1 MKYTIPAYL
10 RKWDAARN
18 KKCNLLIID
27 TKPVF
32 KQVRVN
38 ILQLIYFAFEPLQI
52 RMFNR
57 DYYQFKEILVIHQKC
72 FQKLCKGQMIIE
84 DLMINKTLSHLYL
97 QQINDNIILG
107 DYIKPAVFK
116 TLSISRNIN
125 KKQYILDLNIFST
138 LDECNITSLNITN
151 FEIINIQA
159 LFNYN
164 LENLSIVSNQ
174 FSYFEKSQLDKAQL
188 QNLLTLKLYKCNFRE
203 IHFLQNMPELK
214 ELTLQE
220 NNLENSDFKDC
231 QFRKLQVLNVSS
243 NNLESLDYLDV
254 SQNLYHIDASYNKI
268 KVLFKECSQVLE
280 IDELDLS
287 NNKLNDLS
295 GLRLCTKLKYL
306 NINYNSLRKQAQVQ
320 ILSELSIQDLNVVD
334 TNLNVL
340 QHINTVC
347 VTALQ
352 FSAFLKSV
360 DFSNIF
366 NFQNIRQLN
375 MRGHS
380 PKITN
385 QQLKSLQITK
395 IDHQITQLSGFNKV
409 MTIHPSVTEILTGN
423 LYRQLKQY
431 IRNQN
436 TDLNDFIRT
445 IHQLNYQF
453 ALHLK
458 QEGFQ
463 VRQNRSKIFYDLN
476 IFQVVNRDKRQAN
489 QRVKKLFE
497 PVTHISL
504 IGYE

>member
-1 MKYTIPAYL
+1 
-10 RKWDAARN
+10 
-18 KKCNLLIID
+18 
-27 TKPVF
+27 
-32 KQVRVN
+32 
-38 ILQLIYFAFEPLQI
+38 
-52 RMFNR
+52 MFGR
-57 DYYQFKEILVIHQKC
+57 DYGHFKDILVVHQKGLK
-72 FQKLCKGQMIIE
+72 KLCKGQINIE
-84 DLMINKTLSHLYL
+84 TLIGKNKSSHLDFER
-97 QQINDNIILG
+97 INDNVILG
-107 DYIKPAVFK
+107 DFIKPTIFK
-116 TLSISRNIN
+116 TLSVFSDSS
-125 KKQYILDLNIFST
+125 KKQYSIDLSIFST
-138 LDECNITSLNITN
+138 LSECNITSLNITN
-151 FEIINIQA
+151 FEIINFQA
-159 LFNYN
+159 LFCYN

-174 FSYFEKSQLDKAQL
+174 FSYFEKSQLAKSRL
-188 QNLLTLKLYKCNFRE
+188 KNLVTLKLYKCNFRE
-203 IHFLQNMPELK
+203 IHFLQDMPELK
-214 ELTLQE
+214 ELTLQK
-220 NNLENSDFKDC
+220 NSLENSDFKDC

-243 NNLESLDYLDV
+243 NNLESLDYLDI
-254 SQNLYHIDASYNKI
+254 SQNLYRITASYNKI
-268 KVLFKECSQVLE
+268 KVLFKECTQVLE

-306 NINYNSLRKQAQVQ
+306 NISNNSLRKQAQVK

-347 VTALQ
+347 VTTLQ

-360 DFSNIF
+360 VFSNIF

-409 MTIHPSVTEILTGN
+409 ITIHPSVADIFKSQ
-423 LYRQLKQY
+423 LYFKLKQH

-436 TDLNDFIRT
+436 TDLNDFIKI

-463 VRQNRSKIFYDLN
+463 VRQNRSKILYDLN
-476 IFQVVNRDKRQAN
+476 IFQVINGDKRQAN
-489 QRVKKLFE
+489 QHIRQIFE
-497 PVTHISL
+497 PVTHICL

>member
-1 MKYTIPAYL
+1 
-10 RKWDAARN
+10 
-18 KKCNLLIID
+18 
-27 TKPVF
+27 
-32 KQVRVN
+32 
-38 ILQLIYFAFEPLQI
+38 
-52 RMFNR
+52 
-57 DYYQFKEILVIHQKC
+57 
-72 FQKLCKGQMIIE
+72 MIIE

-125 KKQYILDLNIFST
+125 KKQYILDVSIFST

-174 FSYFEKSQLDKAQL
+174 FSYFEKSQFH
-188 QNLLTLKLYKCNFRE
+188 LLKNIVTLSLKECNFRE
-203 IHFLQNMPELK
+203 IRFLQDITELK
-214 ELTLQE
+214 ELTLNE
-220 NNLENSDFKDC
+220 NNLENSDFIDC

-306 NINYNSLRKQAQVQ
+306 NISYNSLRKQVQVQ

-409 MTIHPSVTEILTGN
+409 MTIHPSVADIFKSK
-423 LYRQLKQY
+423 LYFKLKQY

-436 TDLNDFIRT
+436 TDLNDFKRT

-463 VRQNRSKIFYDLN
+463 VRQNRSKILYDLN
-476 IFQVVNRDKRQAN
+476 IFQVINRDKRQVN